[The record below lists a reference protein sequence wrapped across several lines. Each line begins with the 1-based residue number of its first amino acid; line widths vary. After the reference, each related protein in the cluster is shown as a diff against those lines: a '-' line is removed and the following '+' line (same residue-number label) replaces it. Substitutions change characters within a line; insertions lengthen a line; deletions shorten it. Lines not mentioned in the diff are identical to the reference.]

1 MAWGDLRETSAV
13 MSAVKGR
20 HDDFAGGTVS
30 NNNIFKNG
38 EEGNAWVVGCDAWVR
53 GKRQKQIQ
61 VWPQELE

>member
-30 NNNIFKNG
+30 NNNIFQKWGG
-38 EEGNAWVVGCDAWVR
+38 EKRVGR
-53 GKRQKQIQ
+53 GSWSWSRD
-61 VWPQELE
+61 EMCG

>member
-30 NNNIFKNG
+30 NNNTVISSKMGRG
-38 EEGNAWVVGCDAWVR
+38 ETRGSWDAMR
-53 GKRQKQIQ
+53 G
-61 VWPQELE
+61 